1 MHRRRTPYIE
11 VYELNIQRQLTRDT
25 VAEIGYIGTQ
35 GHQLERLYYLNQP
48 VPGTTPVD
56 RRAPYPELGIIQEVG
71 NVIDSSYNSFT
82 AKLTRRLS
90 GGLTLLAGYTLSK
103 SIDDGSGLRVI
114 GTDGVHPQDSRC
126 LRCERSLSI
135 FDARQ
140 RFVTSVLYD
149 LPVGKGRKYL
159 NRGIASSIIGGW
171 GLSSIVT
178 VSTGFPENIQDGL
191 DRSNTAV
198 GNDRP
203 NATGISPKLANPTP
217 NAWFNIQAFALQP
230 LGTFGNVGRN
240 VLTGP
245 GIVAWDFSTLKNFNL
260 TEGRYL
266 QFRFEAFNAAN
277 HPVWGDPGVLLN
289 ANRFDS
295 AGVPIAGTGAFG
307 QITTTRNGIDMRQLQ
322 FSLKLIF

>member
-1 MHRRRTPYIE
+1 MSSM
-11 VYELNIQRQLTRDT
+11 
-25 VAEIGYIGTQ
+25 A
-35 GHQLERLYYLNQP
+35 
-48 VPGTTPVD
+48 
-56 RRAPYPELGIIQEVG
+56 APTE
-71 NVIDSSYNSFT
+71 T
-82 AKLTRRLS
+82 
-90 GGLTLLAGYTLSK
+90 GL
-103 SIDDGSGLRVI
+103 V
-114 GTDGVHPQDSRC
+114 
-126 LRCERSLSI
+126 SI
-135 FDARQ
+135 FLLHATR
-140 RFVTSVLYD
+140 
-149 LPVGKGRKYL
+149 
-159 NRGIASSIIGGW
+159 
-171 GLSSIVT
+171 LSSIVT

-217 NAWFNIQAFALQP
+217 DAWFNIQAFALQP

-260 TEGRYL
+260 TERRYL